1 MSSATSTL
9 DRPDPT
15 AAREM
20 RVLLVEDTD
29 TVRRAVAL
37 GLRSLGF
44 EVTAVRGGEDAL
56 AVYAAVRPEVIIT
69 DLSMPG
75 MDGFELIATLRA
87 RGIDVPILVITARDS
102 ARDRAAATAAGAG
115 GYLLKPFGLAELRDN
130 VLTLAERHTSID
142 A

>member
-15 AAREM
+15 AARGV

-56 AVYAAVRPEVIIT
+56 AVYTAVRPEVIIT
-69 DLSMPG
+69 DLAMPG
-75 MDGFELIATLRA
+75 MDGFELIATLRV
-87 RGIDVPILVITARDS
+87 RESDVPILVVTARDS
-102 ARDRAAATAAGAG
+102 ARDRAAAAAAGAD
-115 GYLLKPFGLAELRDN
+115 GYLLKPFGLAELSAT
-130 VLTLAERHTSID
+130 VTTLAERHATIGG
-142 A
+142 

>member
-15 AAREM
+15 SARGV

-37 GLRSLGF
+37 GLRSSGF

-75 MDGFELIATLRA
+75 MDGFELIATMRV

-102 ARDRAAATAAGAG
+102 ARDRAAAAAAGAD
-115 GYLLKPFGLAELRDN
+115 GYLLKPFGLAELCDN
-130 VLTLAERHTSID
+130 VLTLAERHATID
-142 A
+142 G